1 MFLNNLAGL
10 LKDSVPS
17 LIDSRTIFQDSCRIL
32 FAGGRHRFPVGDGTN
47 VARILSGV
55 SRILSG
61 FVAVASVSDQVSRI
75 AAGSLKSSQGSS
87 GDSDGLF
94 AIFCHSSIN
103 PLGSSHT
110 NSGIFQSCH
119 QSFSRSFGIIKDS
132 LGYTKDSWRNQIL
145 SLPFSRIFF

>member
-17 LIDSRTIFQDSCRIL
+17 LIDSRMIFQDSCRIL
-32 FAGGRHRFPVGDGTN
+32 FAGGRHRFPVGDGAD
-47 VARILSGV
+47 VA
-55 SRILSG
+55 RILSG

-145 SLPFSRIFF
+145 SLPFSRIFL